1 MNYFGKIFTA
11 AAALVLCCTNIFAQ
25 EQNPA
30 DTAASAKPAF
40 PEDAP
45 ILRQDGAQ
53 KLYYIRDVNIHGV
66 QYLNPDILKS
76 SAGLIPG
83 DSIYLPSNFIANAI
97 SRLWSQRFFSD
108 VKIGAEIEGDSLD
121 LEVFLKERPRVNNWD
136 FEGISKGKKK
146 DLLEKLKLK
155 RGSELSDYVIDKNQ
169 KLIKAYWSEK
179 GFRNT
184 EVSTRITNDT
194 LRPQM
199 VNVTFLI
206 DRKNK
211 VKIGKIDFEGNTAL
225 SDRQLRRSFKKTHQ
239 KSVNIFKGAKYKE
252 KDYEED
258 KENLIDFYNSRGYR
272 NATILSDSVY
282 RINDKRLGIAL
293 KVDEGNKFYYR
304 NVSWTGNS
312 VYETRQ
318 LNDMLGISKGET
330 YDKKTLH
337 KRLGIGK
344 HADYEDMSSISSL
357 YQNNGYLFSSIDP
370 GEVVVGEDSIDINVK
385 IFEGKQAK
393 INEVRISGNHRVNDR
408 VIRRELYVRPGELYN
423 RALLMQTIRQLNQ
436 MQHFDPEKTSPGIDL
451 VPNSNELVDISFPLE
466 EVASDKFEISGGWGS
481 NMFVGS
487 VGVQLNN
494 VSLKNFFKGSEWR
507 PYPHGQNQQLAIRG
521 QTNGSYYK
529 AISLN
534 FTEPWLGGKKP
545 NSLTVGLYYSD
556 ETDAYYAWQS
566 GNRHFRTI
574 GVSVG
579 IGRRLSWPDRYFTI
593 YNEISYQAYNL
604 KDWSSFLVTNGTS
617 NIFALKTVLARNS
630 VDSPIYPRTGSEFS
644 LSLTLTPPYSLFQKN
659 VDYADP
665 NLPDYK
671 RYKWIEYHKW
681 QFKAQW
687 YYPLTNNNKLVLMAR
702 AEMGYLGSY
711 NKNKPSPFE
720 GFDVGGDGMSGY
732 NVYGVEIVGLRGYE
746 NSALTPYTYTAD
758 GRADYARAYNK
769 YTMEIRYPF
778 ILKPSSTIYGL
789 VFAEGGNAF
798 KSWKEFDPFLI
809 KRSIGV
815 GARIYLPIVGMLGID
830 WGYGFDKAVGQT
842 ERSGSQVHFII
853 GTQF

>member
-1 MNYFGKIFTA
+1 MTGTIRKYFA
-11 AAALVLCCTNIFAQ
+11 
-25 EQNPA
+25 
-30 DTAASAKPAF
+30 
-40 PEDAP
+40 
-45 ILRQDGAQ
+45 
-53 KLYYIRDVNIHGV
+53 
-66 QYLNPDILKS
+66 
-76 SAGLIPG
+76 
-83 DSIYLPSNFIANAI
+83 
-97 SRLWSQRFFSD
+97 
-108 VKIGAEIEGDSLD
+108 
-121 LEVFLKERPRVNNWD
+121 
-136 FEGISKGKKK
+136 
-146 DLLEKLKLK
+146 
-155 RGSELSDYVIDKNQ
+155 
-169 KLIKAYWSEK
+169 EK
-179 GFRNT
+179 GFYNAD
-184 EVSTRITNDT
+184 VSVRLENDT
-194 LRPQM
+194 TLENV
-199 VNVTFLI
+199 VNVFFVV
-206 DRKNK
+206 DRKNR

-239 KSVNIFKGAKYKE
+239 KSINIFKGAKYKE

-393 INEVRISGNHRVNDR
+393 INEVKISGNHRVNDR

>member
-1 MNYFGKIFTA
+1 MRNRLRILTIALFSLASVPVAAQIDSTA
-11 AAALVLCCTNIFAQ
+11 QVRNAPMLDYEHPKQYIINKVKVSGIKYLDPEVVASMSGLTKG
-25 EQNPA
+25 
-30 DTAASAKPAF
+30 DTIMIPSDYLSSTLKTMWNQRIYS
-40 PEDAP
+40 DVQ
-45 ILRQDGAQ
+45 ILTEPVGDS
-53 KLYYIRDVNIHGV
+53 VNIEIV
-66 QYLNPDILKS
+66 LRERPPVYDWK
-76 SAGLIPG
+76 
-83 DSIYLPSNFIANAI
+83 
-97 SRLWSQRFFSD
+97 
-108 VKIGAEIEGDSLD
+108 IEG
-121 LEVFLKERPRVNNWD
+121 VR
-136 FEGISKGKKK
+136 KGQMSE
-146 DLLEKLKLK
+146 LLETLKLK
-155 RGSELSDYVIDKNQ
+155 KGSELSDFVLNSSKDAIRKYF
-169 KLIKAYWSEK
+169 AEK
-179 GFRNT
+179 GFYNAD
-184 EVSTRITNDT
+184 VSVRLENDT
-194 LRPQM
+194 TLENV
-199 VNVTFLI
+199 VNVFFVV
-206 DRKNK
+206 DRKNR

-239 KSVNIFKGAKYKE
+239 KSINIFKGAKYKE

-393 INEVRISGNHRVNDR
+393 INEVKISGNHRVNDR

-507 PYPHGQNQQLAIRG
+507 PYPHGLNQQLAIRG

>member
-1 MNYFGKIFTA
+1 MRNRLRILTIALFSLASVPVAAQIDSTA
-11 AAALVLCCTNIFAQ
+11 QVRNAPMLDYEHPKQYIINKVKVSGIKYLDPEVVASMSGLTKG
-25 EQNPA
+25 
-30 DTAASAKPAF
+30 DTIMIPSDYLSSTLKTMWNQRIYS
-40 PEDAP
+40 DVQ
-45 ILRQDGAQ
+45 ILTEPVGDS
-53 KLYYIRDVNIHGV
+53 VNI
-66 QYLNPDILKS
+66 
-76 SAGLIPG
+76 
-83 DSIYLPSNFIANAI
+83 
-97 SRLWSQRFFSD
+97 
-108 VKIGAEIEGDSLD
+108 EIVLR
-121 LEVFLKERPRVNNWD
+121 ERPRVYDWKI
-136 FEGISKGKKK
+136 EGVRKGQMSE
-146 DLLEKLKLK
+146 LLETLKLK
-155 RGSELSDYVIDKNQ
+155 KGSELSDFVLNSSKDAIRKYF
-169 KLIKAYWSEK
+169 AEK
-179 GFRNT
+179 GFYNAD
-184 EVSTRITNDT
+184 VSVRLENDT
-194 LRPQM
+194 TLENV
-199 VNVTFLI
+199 VNGFFVV
-206 DRKNK
+206 DRKNR

-239 KSVNIFKGAKYKE
+239 KSINIFKGAKYKE

-393 INEVRISGNHRVNDR
+393 INEVKISGNHRVNDR

>member
-1 MNYFGKIFTA
+1 MRNRLRILTIALFSLASVPVAAQIDSTA
-11 AAALVLCCTNIFAQ
+11 QVRNAPMLDYEHPKQYIINKVKVSGIKYLDPEVVASMSGLTKG
-25 EQNPA
+25 
-30 DTAASAKPAF
+30 DTIMIPSDYLSSTLKTMWNQRIYS
-40 PEDAP
+40 DVQ
-45 ILRQDGAQ
+45 ILTEPVGDS
-53 KLYYIRDVNIHGV
+53 VNI
-66 QYLNPDILKS
+66 
-76 SAGLIPG
+76 
-83 DSIYLPSNFIANAI
+83 
-97 SRLWSQRFFSD
+97 
-108 VKIGAEIEGDSLD
+108 EIVLR
-121 LEVFLKERPRVNNWD
+121 ERPRVYDWKI
-136 FEGISKGKKK
+136 EGVRKGQMSE
-146 DLLEKLKLK
+146 LLETLKLK
-155 RGSELSDYVIDKNQ
+155 KGSELSDFVLNSSKDAIRKYF
-169 KLIKAYWSEK
+169 AEK
-179 GFRNT
+179 GFYNAD
-184 EVSTRITNDT
+184 VSVRLENDT
-194 LRPQM
+194 TLENV
-199 VNVTFLI
+199 VNVFFVV
-206 DRKNK
+206 DRKNR

-239 KSVNIFKGAKYKE
+239 KSINIFKGAKYKE

-393 INEVRISGNHRVNDR
+393 INEVKISGNHRVNDR

-481 NMFVGS
+481 NIFVGS

>member
-1 MNYFGKIFTA
+1 MRNRLRILTIALFSLASVPVAAQIDSTA
-11 AAALVLCCTNIFAQ
+11 QVRNAPMLDYEHPKQYIINKVKVSGIKYLDPEVVASMSGLTKG
-25 EQNPA
+25 
-30 DTAASAKPAF
+30 DTIMIPSDYLSSTLKTMWNQRIYS
-40 PEDAP
+40 DVQ
-45 ILRQDGAQ
+45 ILTEPVGDS
-53 KLYYIRDVNIHGV
+53 VNI
-66 QYLNPDILKS
+66 
-76 SAGLIPG
+76 
-83 DSIYLPSNFIANAI
+83 
-97 SRLWSQRFFSD
+97 
-108 VKIGAEIEGDSLD
+108 EIVLR
-121 LEVFLKERPRVNNWD
+121 ERPRVYDWKI
-136 FEGISKGKKK
+136 EGVRKGQMSE
-146 DLLEKLKLK
+146 LLETLKLK
-155 RGSELSDYVIDKNQ
+155 KGSELSDFVLNSSKDAIRKYF
-169 KLIKAYWSEK
+169 AEK
-179 GFRNT
+179 GFYNAD
-184 EVSTRITNDT
+184 VSVRLENDT
-194 LRPQM
+194 TLENV
-199 VNVTFLI
+199 VNVFFVV
-206 DRKNK
+206 DRKNR

-239 KSVNIFKGAKYKE
+239 KSINIFKGAKYKE

-370 GEVVVGEDSIDINVK
+370 GEVVGEDSIDINVK

-393 INEVRISGNHRVNDR
+393 INEVKISGNHRVNDR

>member
-1 MNYFGKIFTA
+1 MRNRLRILTIALFSLASVPVAAQIDSTA
-11 AAALVLCCTNIFAQ
+11 QVRNAPMLDYEHPKQYIINKVKVSGIKYLDPEVVASMSGLTKG
-25 EQNPA
+25 
-30 DTAASAKPAF
+30 DTIMIPSDYLSSTLKTMWHQRIYS
-40 PEDAP
+40 DVQ
-45 ILRQDGAQ
+45 ILTEPVGDS
-53 KLYYIRDVNIHGV
+53 VNI
-66 QYLNPDILKS
+66 
-76 SAGLIPG
+76 
-83 DSIYLPSNFIANAI
+83 
-97 SRLWSQRFFSD
+97 
-108 VKIGAEIEGDSLD
+108 EIVLR
-121 LEVFLKERPRVNNWD
+121 ERPRVYDWKI
-136 FEGISKGKKK
+136 EGVRKGQMSE
-146 DLLEKLKLK
+146 LLETLKLK
-155 RGSELSDYVIDKNQ
+155 KGSELSDFVLNSSKDAIRKYF
-169 KLIKAYWSEK
+169 AEK
-179 GFRNT
+179 GFYNAD
-184 EVSTRITNDT
+184 VSVRLENDT
-194 LRPQM
+194 TLENV
-199 VNVTFLI
+199 VNVFFVV
-206 DRKNK
+206 DRKNR

-239 KSVNIFKGAKYKE
+239 KSINIFKGAKYKE

-393 INEVRISGNHRVNDR
+393 INEVKISGNHRVNDR

>member
-1 MNYFGKIFTA
+1 MRNRLRIMTIAWFSLASVPVAAQIDSTA
-11 AAALVLCCTNIFAQ
+11 QVRNAPMLDYEHPKQYIINKVKVSGIKYLDPEVVASMSGLTKG
-25 EQNPA
+25 
-30 DTAASAKPAF
+30 DTIMIPSDYLSSTLKTMWNQRIYS
-40 PEDAP
+40 DVQ
-45 ILRQDGAQ
+45 ILTEPVGDS
-53 KLYYIRDVNIHGV
+53 VNI
-66 QYLNPDILKS
+66 
-76 SAGLIPG
+76 
-83 DSIYLPSNFIANAI
+83 
-97 SRLWSQRFFSD
+97 
-108 VKIGAEIEGDSLD
+108 EIVLR
-121 LEVFLKERPRVNNWD
+121 ERPRVYDWKI
-136 FEGISKGKKK
+136 EGVRKGQMSE
-146 DLLEKLKLK
+146 LLETLKLK
-155 RGSELSDYVIDKNQ
+155 KGSELSDFVLNSSKDAIRKYF
-169 KLIKAYWSEK
+169 AEK
-179 GFRNT
+179 GFYNAD
-184 EVSTRITNDT
+184 VSVRLENDT
-194 LRPQM
+194 TLENV
-199 VNVTFLI
+199 VNVFFVV
-206 DRKNK
+206 DRKNR

-239 KSVNIFKGAKYKE
+239 KSINIFKGAKYKE

-393 INEVRISGNHRVNDR
+393 INEVKISGNHRVNDR

>member
-1 MNYFGKIFTA
+1 MLDYEHPKQYIINKVKVSGIKYLDPEVVASMSGLTKG
-11 AAALVLCCTNIFAQ
+11 
-25 EQNPA
+25 
-30 DTAASAKPAF
+30 DTIMIPSDYLSSTLKTMWNQRIYS
-40 PEDAP
+40 DVQ
-45 ILRQDGAQ
+45 ILTEPVGDS
-53 KLYYIRDVNIHGV
+53 VNI
-66 QYLNPDILKS
+66 
-76 SAGLIPG
+76 
-83 DSIYLPSNFIANAI
+83 
-97 SRLWSQRFFSD
+97 
-108 VKIGAEIEGDSLD
+108 EIVLR
-121 LEVFLKERPRVNNWD
+121 ERPRVYDWKI
-136 FEGISKGKKK
+136 EGVRKGQMSE
-146 DLLEKLKLK
+146 LLETLKLK
-155 RGSELSDYVIDKNQ
+155 KGSELSDFVLNSSKDAIRKYF
-169 KLIKAYWSEK
+169 AEK
-179 GFRNT
+179 GFYNAD
-184 EVSTRITNDT
+184 VSVRLENDT
-194 LRPQM
+194 TLENV
-199 VNVTFLI
+199 VNVFFVV
-206 DRKNK
+206 DRKNR

-239 KSVNIFKGAKYKE
+239 KSINIFKGAKYKE

-393 INEVRISGNHRVNDR
+393 INEVKISGNHRVNDR

-436 MQHFDPEKTSPGIDL
+436 MQHFDPETSPGIDL

>member
-1 MNYFGKIFTA
+1 MRNRLRILTIALFSLASVPVAAQIDSTA
-11 AAALVLCCTNIFAQ
+11 QVRNAPMLDYEHPKQYIINKVKVSGIKYLDPEVVASMSGLTKG
-25 EQNPA
+25 
-30 DTAASAKPAF
+30 DTIMIPSDYLSSTLKTMWNQRIYS
-40 PEDAP
+40 DVQ
-45 ILRQDGAQ
+45 ILTEPVGDS
-53 KLYYIRDVNIHGV
+53 VNI
-66 QYLNPDILKS
+66 
-76 SAGLIPG
+76 
-83 DSIYLPSNFIANAI
+83 
-97 SRLWSQRFFSD
+97 
-108 VKIGAEIEGDSLD
+108 EIVLR
-121 LEVFLKERPRVNNWD
+121 ERPRVYDWKI
-136 FEGISKGKKK
+136 EGVRKGQMSE
-146 DLLEKLKLK
+146 LLETLKLK
-155 RGSELSDYVIDKNQ
+155 KGSELSDFVLNSSKDAIRKYF
-169 KLIKAYWSEK
+169 AEK
-179 GFRNT
+179 GFYNAD
-184 EVSTRITNDT
+184 VSVRLENDT
-194 LRPQM
+194 TLENV
-199 VNVTFLI
+199 VNVFFVV
-206 DRKNK
+206 DRKNR

-239 KSVNIFKGAKYKE
+239 KSINIFKGAKYKE

-393 INEVRISGNHRVNDR
+393 INEVKISGNHRVNDR

-842 ERSGSQVHFII
+842 ERSGNQVHFII

>member
-1 MNYFGKIFTA
+1 MRNRLRILTIALFSLASVPVAAQIDSTA
-11 AAALVLCCTNIFAQ
+11 QVRNAPMLDYEHPKQYIINKVKVSGIKYLDPEVVASMSGLTKG
-25 EQNPA
+25 
-30 DTAASAKPAF
+30 DTIMIPSDYLSSTLKTMWNQRIYS
-40 PEDAP
+40 DVQ
-45 ILRQDGAQ
+45 ILTEPVGDS
-53 KLYYIRDVNIHGV
+53 VNI
-66 QYLNPDILKS
+66 
-76 SAGLIPG
+76 
-83 DSIYLPSNFIANAI
+83 
-97 SRLWSQRFFSD
+97 
-108 VKIGAEIEGDSLD
+108 EIVLR
-121 LEVFLKERPRVNNWD
+121 ERPRVYDWKI
-136 FEGISKGKKK
+136 EGVRKGQMSE
-146 DLLEKLKLK
+146 LLETLKLK
-155 RGSELSDYVIDKNQ
+155 KGSELSDFVLNSSKDAIRKYF
-169 KLIKAYWSEK
+169 AEK
-179 GFRNT
+179 GFYNAD
-184 EVSTRITNDT
+184 VSVRLENDT
-194 LRPQM
+194 TLENV
-199 VNVTFLI
+199 VNVFFVV
-206 DRKNK
+206 DRKNR

-239 KSVNIFKGAKYKE
+239 KSINIFKGAKYKE

-393 INEVRISGNHRVNDR
+393 INEVKISGNHRVNDR

-853 GTQF
+853 GTQV

>member
-1 MNYFGKIFTA
+1 MLDYEHPKQYIINKVKVSGIKYLDPEVVASMSGLTKG
-11 AAALVLCCTNIFAQ
+11 
-25 EQNPA
+25 
-30 DTAASAKPAF
+30 DTIMIPSDYLSSTLKTMWNQRIYS
-40 PEDAP
+40 DVQ
-45 ILRQDGAQ
+45 ILTEPVGDS
-53 KLYYIRDVNIHGV
+53 VNI
-66 QYLNPDILKS
+66 
-76 SAGLIPG
+76 
-83 DSIYLPSNFIANAI
+83 
-97 SRLWSQRFFSD
+97 
-108 VKIGAEIEGDSLD
+108 EIVLR
-121 LEVFLKERPRVNNWD
+121 ERPRVYDWKI
-136 FEGISKGKKK
+136 EGVRKGQMSE
-146 DLLEKLKLK
+146 LLETLKLK
-155 RGSELSDYVIDKNQ
+155 KGSELSDFVLNSSKDAIRKYF
-169 KLIKAYWSEK
+169 AEK
-179 GFRNT
+179 GFYNAD
-184 EVSTRITNDT
+184 VSVRLENDT
-194 LRPQM
+194 TLENV
-199 VNVTFLI
+199 VNVFFVV
-206 DRKNK
+206 DRKNR

-239 KSVNIFKGAKYKE
+239 KSINIFKGAKYKE

-393 INEVRISGNHRVNDR
+393 INEVKISGNHRVNDR

-853 GTQF
+853 DTQF

>member
-1 MNYFGKIFTA
+1 MKVSGIKYLDPEVVASISGLTKG
-11 AAALVLCCTNIFAQ
+11 
-25 EQNPA
+25 
-30 DTAASAKPAF
+30 DTIMIPSDYLSSTLKTMWNQRIYS
-40 PEDAP
+40 DVQ
-45 ILRQDGAQ
+45 ILTEPVGDS
-53 KLYYIRDVNIHGV
+53 VNI
-66 QYLNPDILKS
+66 
-76 SAGLIPG
+76 
-83 DSIYLPSNFIANAI
+83 
-97 SRLWSQRFFSD
+97 
-108 VKIGAEIEGDSLD
+108 EIVLR
-121 LEVFLKERPRVNNWD
+121 ERPRVYDWKI
-136 FEGISKGKKK
+136 EGVRKGQMSE
-146 DLLEKLKLK
+146 LLETLKLK
-155 RGSELSDYVIDKNQ
+155 KGSELSDFVLNSSKDAIRKYF
-169 KLIKAYWSEK
+169 AEK
-179 GFRNT
+179 GFYNAD
-184 EVSTRITNDT
+184 VSVRLENDT
-194 LRPQM
+194 TLENV
-199 VNVTFLI
+199 VNVFFVV
-206 DRKNK
+206 DRKNR

-239 KSVNIFKGAKYKE
+239 KSINIFKGAKYKE

-393 INEVRISGNHRVNDR
+393 INEVRTSGNHRVNDR

-566 GNRHFRTI
+566 GNRPFRTI
-574 GVSVG
+574 GESVG

-711 NKNKPSPFE
+711 NKHKPSPFE

-758 GRADYARAYNK
+758 GRADYARAYIK

-789 VFAEGGNAF
+789 VFAEDGNAF
-798 KSWKEFDPFLI
+798 KSWKEFDPFLLT
-809 KRSIGV
+809 RSIGV

>member
-1 MNYFGKIFTA
+1 MRNRLRILTIALFSLASVPVAAQIDSTA
-11 AAALVLCCTNIFAQ
+11 QVRNAPMLDYEHPKQYIINKVKGSGIKYLDPEVVASMSGLTKG
-25 EQNPA
+25 
-30 DTAASAKPAF
+30 DTIMIPSDYLSSTLKTMWNQRIYS
-40 PEDAP
+40 DVQ
-45 ILRQDGAQ
+45 ILTEPVGDS
-53 KLYYIRDVNIHGV
+53 VNI
-66 QYLNPDILKS
+66 
-76 SAGLIPG
+76 
-83 DSIYLPSNFIANAI
+83 
-97 SRLWSQRFFSD
+97 
-108 VKIGAEIEGDSLD
+108 EIVLR
-121 LEVFLKERPRVNNWD
+121 ERPRVYDWKI
-136 FEGISKGKKK
+136 EGVRKGQMSE
-146 DLLEKLKLK
+146 LLETLKLK
-155 RGSELSDYVIDKNQ
+155 KGSELSDFVLNSSKDAIRKYF
-169 KLIKAYWSEK
+169 AEK
-179 GFRNT
+179 GFYNAD
-184 EVSTRITNDT
+184 VSVRLENDT
-194 LRPQM
+194 TLENV
-199 VNVTFLI
+199 VNVFFVV
-206 DRKNK
+206 DRKNR

-239 KSVNIFKGAKYKE
+239 KSINIFKGAKYKE

-393 INEVRISGNHRVNDR
+393 INEVKISGNHRVNDR

>member
-1 MNYFGKIFTA
+1 MLDYEHPKQYIINKVKVSGIKYLDPEVVASMSGLTKG
-11 AAALVLCCTNIFAQ
+11 
-25 EQNPA
+25 
-30 DTAASAKPAF
+30 DTIMIPSDYLSSTLKTMWNQRIYS
-40 PEDAP
+40 DVQ
-45 ILRQDGAQ
+45 ILTEPVGDS
-53 KLYYIRDVNIHGV
+53 VNI
-66 QYLNPDILKS
+66 
-76 SAGLIPG
+76 
-83 DSIYLPSNFIANAI
+83 
-97 SRLWSQRFFSD
+97 
-108 VKIGAEIEGDSLD
+108 EIVLR
-121 LEVFLKERPRVNNWD
+121 ERPRVYDWKI
-136 FEGISKGKKK
+136 EGVRKGQMIE
-146 DLLEKLKLK
+146 LLETLKLK
-155 RGSELSDYVIDKNQ
+155 KGSELSDFVLNSSKDAIRKYF
-169 KLIKAYWSEK
+169 AEK
-179 GFRNT
+179 GFYNAD
-184 EVSTRITNDT
+184 VSVRLENDT
-194 LRPQM
+194 TLENV
-199 VNVTFLI
+199 VNVFFVV
-206 DRKNK
+206 DRKNR

-239 KSVNIFKGAKYKE
+239 KSINIFKGAKYKE

-393 INEVRISGNHRVNDR
+393 INEVKISGNHRVNDR

-494 VSLKNFFKGSEWR
+494 VSLKNFFKASEWR

>member
-1 MNYFGKIFTA
+1 MRNRLRILTIALFSLASVPVAAQIDSTA
-11 AAALVLCCTNIFAQ
+11 QVRNAPMLDYEHPKQYIINKVKVSGIKYLDPEVVASMSGLTKG
-25 EQNPA
+25 
-30 DTAASAKPAF
+30 DTIMIPSDYLSSTLKTMWNQRIYS
-40 PEDAP
+40 DVQ
-45 ILRQDGAQ
+45 ILTEPVGDS
-53 KLYYIRDVNIHGV
+53 VNI
-66 QYLNPDILKS
+66 
-76 SAGLIPG
+76 
-83 DSIYLPSNFIANAI
+83 
-97 SRLWSQRFFSD
+97 
-108 VKIGAEIEGDSLD
+108 EIVLR
-121 LEVFLKERPRVNNWD
+121 ERPRVYDWKI
-136 FEGISKGKKK
+136 EGVRKGQMSE
-146 DLLEKLKLK
+146 LLETLKLK
-155 RGSELSDYVIDKNQ
+155 KGSELSDFVLNSSKDAIRKYF
-169 KLIKAYWSEK
+169 AEK
-179 GFRNT
+179 GFYNAD
-184 EVSTRITNDT
+184 VSVRLENDT
-194 LRPQM
+194 TLENV
-199 VNVTFLI
+199 VNVFFVV
-206 DRKNK
+206 DRKNR

-239 KSVNIFKGAKYKE
+239 KSINIFKGAKYKE

-393 INEVRISGNHRVNDR
+393 INEVKISGNHRVNDR

-466 EVASDKFEISGGWGS
+466 EVACDKFEISGGWGS

>member
-1 MNYFGKIFTA
+1 MRNRLRILTIALFSLASVPVAAQIDSTA
-11 AAALVLCCTNIFAQ
+11 QVRNAPMLDYEHPKQYIINKVKVSGIKYLDPEVVASMSGLTKG
-25 EQNPA
+25 
-30 DTAASAKPAF
+30 DTIMIPSDYLSSTLKTMWNQRIYS
-40 PEDAP
+40 DVQ
-45 ILRQDGAQ
+45 ILTEPVGDS
-53 KLYYIRDVNIHGV
+53 VNI
-66 QYLNPDILKS
+66 
-76 SAGLIPG
+76 
-83 DSIYLPSNFIANAI
+83 
-97 SRLWSQRFFSD
+97 
-108 VKIGAEIEGDSLD
+108 EIVLR
-121 LEVFLKERPRVNNWD
+121 ERPRVYDWKI
-136 FEGISKGKKK
+136 EGVRKGQMSE
-146 DLLEKLKLK
+146 LLETLKLK
-155 RGSELSDYVIDKNQ
+155 TGSELSDFVLNSSKDAIRKYF
-169 KLIKAYWSEK
+169 AEK
-179 GFRNT
+179 GFYNAD
-184 EVSTRITNDT
+184 VSVRLENDT
-194 LRPQM
+194 TLENV
-199 VNVTFLI
+199 VNVFFVV
-206 DRKNK
+206 DRKNR

-239 KSVNIFKGAKYKE
+239 KSINIFKGAKYKE

-393 INEVRISGNHRVNDR
+393 INEVKISGNHRVNDR

-466 EVASDKFEISGGWGS
+466 EVPSDKFEISGGWGS

>member
-1 MNYFGKIFTA
+1 MRNRLRILTIALFSLASVPVAAQIDSTA
-11 AAALVLCCTNIFAQ
+11 QVRNAPMLDYEHPKQYIINKVKVSGIKYLDPEVVASMSGLTKG
-25 EQNPA
+25 
-30 DTAASAKPAF
+30 DTIMIPSDYLSSTLKTMWNQRIYS
-40 PEDAP
+40 DVQ
-45 ILRQDGAQ
+45 ILTEPVGDS
-53 KLYYIRDVNIHGV
+53 VNI
-66 QYLNPDILKS
+66 
-76 SAGLIPG
+76 
-83 DSIYLPSNFIANAI
+83 
-97 SRLWSQRFFSD
+97 
-108 VKIGAEIEGDSLD
+108 EIVLR
-121 LEVFLKERPRVNNWD
+121 ERPRVYDWKI
-136 FEGISKGKKK
+136 EGVRKGQMSE
-146 DLLEKLKLK
+146 LLETLKLK
-155 RGSELSDYVIDKNQ
+155 KGSELSDFVLNSSKDAIRKYF
-169 KLIKAYWSEK
+169 AEK
-179 GFRNT
+179 GFYNAD
-184 EVSTRITNDT
+184 VSVRLENDT
-194 LRPQM
+194 TLENV
-199 VNVTFLI
+199 VNVFFVV
-206 DRKNK
+206 DRKNR

-239 KSVNIFKGAKYKE
+239 KSINIFKGAKYKE

-393 INEVRISGNHRVNDR
+393 INEVKISGNHRVNDR

-732 NVYGVEIVGLRGYE
+732 NLYGVEIVGLRGYE

>member
-1 MNYFGKIFTA
+1 MRNRLRILTIALFSLASVPVAAQIDSTA
-11 AAALVLCCTNIFAQ
+11 QVRNAPMLDYEHPKQYIINKVKVSGIKYLDPEVVASMSGLTKG
-25 EQNPA
+25 
-30 DTAASAKPAF
+30 DTIMIPSDYLSSTLKTMWNQRIYS
-40 PEDAP
+40 DVQ
-45 ILRQDGAQ
+45 ILTEPVGDS
-53 KLYYIRDVNIHGV
+53 VNI
-66 QYLNPDILKS
+66 
-76 SAGLIPG
+76 
-83 DSIYLPSNFIANAI
+83 
-97 SRLWSQRFFSD
+97 
-108 VKIGAEIEGDSLD
+108 EIVLR
-121 LEVFLKERPRVNNWD
+121 ERPRVYDWKI
-136 FEGISKGKKK
+136 EGVRKGQMSE
-146 DLLEKLKLK
+146 LLETLKLK
-155 RGSELSDYVIDKNQ
+155 KGSELSDFVLNSSKDAIRKYF
-169 KLIKAYWSEK
+169 AEK
-179 GFRNT
+179 GFYNAD
-184 EVSTRITNDT
+184 VSVRLENDT
-194 LRPQM
+194 TLENV
-199 VNVTFLI
+199 VNVFFVV
-206 DRKNK
+206 DRKNR

-239 KSVNIFKGAKYKE
+239 KSINIFKGAKYKE

-293 KVDEGNKFYYR
+293 KVDEGNQFYYR

>member
-1 MNYFGKIFTA
+1 MS
-11 AAALVLCCTNIFAQ
+11 
-25 EQNPA
+25 E
-30 DTAASAKPAF
+30 
-40 PEDAP
+40 
-45 ILRQDGAQ
+45 
-53 KLYYIRDVNIHGV
+53 
-66 QYLNPDILKS
+66 
-76 SAGLIPG
+76 
-83 DSIYLPSNFIANAI
+83 
-97 SRLWSQRFFSD
+97 
-108 VKIGAEIEGDSLD
+108 
-121 LEVFLKERPRVNNWD
+121 
-136 FEGISKGKKK
+136 
-146 DLLEKLKLK
+146 LLETLKLK
-155 RGSELSDYVIDKNQ
+155 KGSELSDFVLNSSKDAIRKYF
-169 KLIKAYWSEK
+169 AEK
-179 GFRNT
+179 GFYNAD
-184 EVSTRITNDT
+184 VSVRLENDT
-194 LRPQM
+194 TLENV
-199 VNVTFLI
+199 VNVFFVV
-206 DRKNK
+206 DRKNR

-239 KSVNIFKGAKYKE
+239 KSINIFKGAKYKE

-393 INEVRISGNHRVNDR
+393 INEVKISGNHRVNDR

>member
-1 MNYFGKIFTA
+1 MRNRLRILTIALFSLASVPVAAQIDSTA
-11 AAALVLCCTNIFAQ
+11 QVRNAPMLDYEHPKQYIINKVKVSGIKYLDPEVVASMSGLTKG
-25 EQNPA
+25 
-30 DTAASAKPAF
+30 DTIMIPSDYLSSTLKTMWNQRIYS
-40 PEDAP
+40 DVQ
-45 ILRQDGAQ
+45 ILTEPVGDS
-53 KLYYIRDVNIHGV
+53 VNI
-66 QYLNPDILKS
+66 
-76 SAGLIPG
+76 
-83 DSIYLPSNFIANAI
+83 
-97 SRLWSQRFFSD
+97 
-108 VKIGAEIEGDSLD
+108 EIVLR
-121 LEVFLKERPRVNNWD
+121 ERPRVYDWKI
-136 FEGISKGKKK
+136 EGVRKGQMSE
-146 DLLEKLKLK
+146 LLETLKLK
-155 RGSELSDYVIDKNQ
+155 KGSELSDFVLNSSKDAIRKYF
-169 KLIKAYWSEK
+169 AEK
-179 GFRNT
+179 GFYNAD
-184 EVSTRITNDT
+184 VSVRLENDT
-194 LRPQM
+194 TLEDV
-199 VNVTFLI
+199 VNVFFVV
-206 DRKNK
+206 DRKNR

-239 KSVNIFKGAKYKE
+239 KSINIFKGAKYKE

-393 INEVRISGNHRVNDR
+393 INEVKISGNHRVNDR

>member
-1 MNYFGKIFTA
+1 MRNRLRILTIALFSLASVPVAAQIDSTA
-11 AAALVLCCTNIFAQ
+11 QVRNAPMLDYEHPKQYIINKVKVSGIKYLDPEVVASMSGLTKG
-25 EQNPA
+25 
-30 DTAASAKPAF
+30 DTIMIPSDYLSSTLKTMWNQRIYS
-40 PEDAP
+40 DVQ
-45 ILRQDGAQ
+45 ILTEPVGDS
-53 KLYYIRDVNIHGV
+53 VNI
-66 QYLNPDILKS
+66 
-76 SAGLIPG
+76 
-83 DSIYLPSNFIANAI
+83 
-97 SRLWSQRFFSD
+97 
-108 VKIGAEIEGDSLD
+108 EIVLR
-121 LEVFLKERPRVNNWD
+121 ERPRVYDWKI
-136 FEGISKGKKK
+136 EGVRKGQMSE
-146 DLLEKLKLK
+146 LLETLKLK
-155 RGSELSDYVIDKNQ
+155 KGSELSDFVLNSSKDAIRKYF
-169 KLIKAYWSEK
+169 AEK
-179 GFRNT
+179 GFYNAD
-184 EVSTRITNDT
+184 VSVRLENDT
-194 LRPQM
+194 TLENV
-199 VNVTFLI
+199 VNVFFVV
-206 DRKNK
+206 DRKNR

-239 KSVNIFKGAKYKE
+239 KSINIFKGAKYKE

-393 INEVRISGNHRVNDR
+393 INEVKISGNHRVNDR

-451 VPNSNELVDISFPLE
+451 VPNSNELVDISSPLE

-853 GTQF
+853 GTQL

>member
-1 MNYFGKIFTA
+1 MRNRLRILTIALFSLASVPVAAQIDSTA
-11 AAALVLCCTNIFAQ
+11 QVRNAPMLDYEHPKQYIINKVKVSGIKYLDPEVVASMSGLTKG
-25 EQNPA
+25 
-30 DTAASAKPAF
+30 DTIMIPSDYLSSTLKTMWNQRIYS
-40 PEDAP
+40 DVQ
-45 ILRQDGAQ
+45 ILTEPVGDS
-53 KLYYIRDVNIHGV
+53 VNI
-66 QYLNPDILKS
+66 
-76 SAGLIPG
+76 
-83 DSIYLPSNFIANAI
+83 
-97 SRLWSQRFFSD
+97 
-108 VKIGAEIEGDSLD
+108 EIVLR
-121 LEVFLKERPRVNNWD
+121 ERPRVYDWKI
-136 FEGISKGKKK
+136 EGVRKGQMSE
-146 DLLEKLKLK
+146 LLETLKLK
-155 RGSELSDYVIDKNQ
+155 KGSELSDFVLNSSKDAIRKYF
-169 KLIKAYWSEK
+169 AEK
-179 GFRNT
+179 GFYNAD
-184 EVSTRITNDT
+184 VSVRLENDT
-194 LRPQM
+194 TLENV
-199 VNVTFLI
+199 VNVFFVV
-206 DRKNK
+206 DRKNR

-239 KSVNIFKGAKYKE
+239 KSINIFKGAKYKE

-393 INEVRISGNHRVNDR
+393 INEVKISGNHRVNDR

-681 QFKAQW
+681 QSQAQW

>member
-1 MNYFGKIFTA
+1 MRNRLRILTIALFSLASVPVAAQIDSTA
-11 AAALVLCCTNIFAQ
+11 QVRNAPMLDYEHPKQYIINKVKVSGIKYLDPEVVASMSGLTKG
-25 EQNPA
+25 
-30 DTAASAKPAF
+30 DTIMIPSDYLSSTLKTMWNQRIYS
-40 PEDAP
+40 DVQ
-45 ILRQDGAQ
+45 ILTEPVGDS
-53 KLYYIRDVNIHGV
+53 VNI
-66 QYLNPDILKS
+66 
-76 SAGLIPG
+76 
-83 DSIYLPSNFIANAI
+83 
-97 SRLWSQRFFSD
+97 
-108 VKIGAEIEGDSLD
+108 EIVLR
-121 LEVFLKERPRVNNWD
+121 ERPRVYDWKI
-136 FEGISKGKKK
+136 EGVRKGQMSE
-146 DLLEKLKLK
+146 LLETLKLK
-155 RGSELSDYVIDKNQ
+155 KGSELSDFVLNSSKDAIRKYF
-169 KLIKAYWSEK
+169 AEK
-179 GFRNT
+179 GFYNAD
-184 EVSTRITNDT
+184 VSVRLENDT
-194 LRPQM
+194 TLENV
-199 VNVTFLI
+199 VNVFFVV
-206 DRKNK
+206 DRKNR

-239 KSVNIFKGAKYKE
+239 KSINIFKGAKYKE

-393 INEVRISGNHRVNDR
+393 INEVKISGNHRVNDR

-545 NSLTVGLYYSD
+545 NSLTVGLYSSD

>member
-1 MNYFGKIFTA
+1 MRNRLRILTIALFSLASVPVAAQIDSTA
-11 AAALVLCCTNIFAQ
+11 QVRNAPMLDYEHRKQYIINKVKVSGIKYLDPEVVASMSGLTKG
-25 EQNPA
+25 
-30 DTAASAKPAF
+30 DTIMIPSDYLSSTLKTMWNQRIYS
-40 PEDAP
+40 DVQ
-45 ILRQDGAQ
+45 ILTEPVGDS
-53 KLYYIRDVNIHGV
+53 VNI
-66 QYLNPDILKS
+66 
-76 SAGLIPG
+76 
-83 DSIYLPSNFIANAI
+83 
-97 SRLWSQRFFSD
+97 
-108 VKIGAEIEGDSLD
+108 EIVLR
-121 LEVFLKERPRVNNWD
+121 ERPRVYDWKI
-136 FEGISKGKKK
+136 EGVRKGQMSE
-146 DLLEKLKLK
+146 LLETLKLK
-155 RGSELSDYVIDKNQ
+155 KGSELSDFVLNSSKDAIRKYF
-169 KLIKAYWSEK
+169 AEK
-179 GFRNT
+179 GFYNAD
-184 EVSTRITNDT
+184 VSVRLENDT
-194 LRPQM
+194 TLENV
-199 VNVTFLI
+199 VNVFFVV
-206 DRKNK
+206 DRKNR

-239 KSVNIFKGAKYKE
+239 KSINIFKGAKYKE

-393 INEVRISGNHRVNDR
+393 INEVKISGNHRVNDR

>member
-1 MNYFGKIFTA
+1 MRNRLRILTIALFSLASVPVAAQIDSTA
-11 AAALVLCCTNIFAQ
+11 QVRNAPMLDYEHPKQYIINKVKVSGIKYLDPEVVASMSGLTKG
-25 EQNPA
+25 
-30 DTAASAKPAF
+30 DTIMIPSDYLSSTLKTMWNQRIYS
-40 PEDAP
+40 DVQ
-45 ILRQDGAQ
+45 ILTEPVGDS
-53 KLYYIRDVNIHGV
+53 VNI
-66 QYLNPDILKS
+66 
-76 SAGLIPG
+76 
-83 DSIYLPSNFIANAI
+83 
-97 SRLWSQRFFSD
+97 
-108 VKIGAEIEGDSLD
+108 EIVLR
-121 LEVFLKERPRVNNWD
+121 ERPRVYDWKI
-136 FEGISKGKKK
+136 EGVRKGQMSE
-146 DLLEKLKLK
+146 LLETLKLK
-155 RGSELSDYVIDKNQ
+155 KGSELSDFVLNSSKDAIRKYF
-169 KLIKAYWSEK
+169 AEK
-179 GFRNT
+179 GFYNAD
-184 EVSTRITNDT
+184 VSVRLENDT
-194 LRPQM
+194 TLENV
-199 VNVTFLI
+199 VNVFFVV
-206 DRKNK
+206 DRKNR

-239 KSVNIFKGAKYKE
+239 KSINIFKGAKYKE

-393 INEVRISGNHRVNDR
+393 INEVKISGNHRVNDR

-681 QFKAQW
+681 QFKAQC

>member
-1 MNYFGKIFTA
+1 MRNRLRILTIALFSLASVPVAAQIDSTA
-11 AAALVLCCTNIFAQ
+11 QVRNAPMLDYEHPKQYIINKVKVSGIKYLDPEVVASMSGLTKG
-25 EQNPA
+25 
-30 DTAASAKPAF
+30 DTIMIPSDYLSSTLKTMWNQRIYS
-40 PEDAP
+40 DVQ
-45 ILRQDGAQ
+45 ILTEPVGDS
-53 KLYYIRDVNIHGV
+53 VNI
-66 QYLNPDILKS
+66 
-76 SAGLIPG
+76 
-83 DSIYLPSNFIANAI
+83 
-97 SRLWSQRFFSD
+97 
-108 VKIGAEIEGDSLD
+108 EIVLR
-121 LEVFLKERPRVNNWD
+121 ERPRVYDWKI
-136 FEGISKGKKK
+136 EGVRKGQMSE
-146 DLLEKLKLK
+146 LLETLKLK
-155 RGSELSDYVIDKNQ
+155 KGSELSDFVLNSSKDAIRKYF
-169 KLIKAYWSEK
+169 AEK
-179 GFRNT
+179 GFYNAD
-184 EVSTRITNDT
+184 VSVRLENDT
-194 LRPQM
+194 TLENV
-199 VNVTFLI
+199 VNVFFVV
-206 DRKNK
+206 DRKNR

-239 KSVNIFKGAKYKE
+239 KSINIFKGAKYKE

-370 GEVVVGEDSIDINVK
+370 GEVVVGEDSIDIYVK

-393 INEVRISGNHRVNDR
+393 INEVKISGNHRVNDR

>member
-1 MNYFGKIFTA
+1 MRNRLRILTIALFSLASVPVAAQIDSTA
-11 AAALVLCCTNIFAQ
+11 QVRNAPMLDYEHPKQYIINKVKVSGIKYLDPEVVASMSGLTKG
-25 EQNPA
+25 
-30 DTAASAKPAF
+30 DTIMIPSDYLSSTLKTMWNQRIYS
-40 PEDAP
+40 DVQ
-45 ILRQDGAQ
+45 ILTEPVGDS
-53 KLYYIRDVNIHGV
+53 VNI
-66 QYLNPDILKS
+66 
-76 SAGLIPG
+76 
-83 DSIYLPSNFIANAI
+83 
-97 SRLWSQRFFSD
+97 
-108 VKIGAEIEGDSLD
+108 EIVLR
-121 LEVFLKERPRVNNWD
+121 ERPRVYDWKI
-136 FEGISKGKKK
+136 EGVRKGQMSE
-146 DLLEKLKLK
+146 LLETLKLK
-155 RGSELSDYVIDKNQ
+155 KGCELSDFVLNSSKDAIRKYF
-169 KLIKAYWSEK
+169 AEK
-179 GFRNT
+179 GFYNAD
-184 EVSTRITNDT
+184 VSVRLENDT
-194 LRPQM
+194 TLENV
-199 VNVTFLI
+199 VNVFFVV
-206 DRKNK
+206 DRKNR

-239 KSVNIFKGAKYKE
+239 KSINIFKGAKYKE

-393 INEVRISGNHRVNDR
+393 INEVKISGNHRVNDR

>member
-1 MNYFGKIFTA
+1 MRNRLRILTIALFSLASVPVAAQIDSTA
-11 AAALVLCCTNIFAQ
+11 QVRNAPMLDYEHPKQYIINKVKVSGIKYLDPEVVASMSGLTKG
-25 EQNPA
+25 
-30 DTAASAKPAF
+30 DTIMIPSDYLSSTLKTMWNQRIYS
-40 PEDAP
+40 DVQ
-45 ILRQDGAQ
+45 ILTEPVGDS
-53 KLYYIRDVNIHGV
+53 VNI
-66 QYLNPDILKS
+66 
-76 SAGLIPG
+76 
-83 DSIYLPSNFIANAI
+83 
-97 SRLWSQRFFSD
+97 
-108 VKIGAEIEGDSLD
+108 EIVLR
-121 LEVFLKERPRVNNWD
+121 ERPRVYDWKI
-136 FEGISKGKKK
+136 EGVRKGQMSE
-146 DLLEKLKLK
+146 LLETLKLK
-155 RGSELSDYVIDKNQ
+155 KGSELSDFVLNSSKDAIRKYF
-169 KLIKAYWSEK
+169 AEK
-179 GFRNT
+179 GFYNAD
-184 EVSTRITNDT
+184 VSVRLENDT
-194 LRPQM
+194 TLENV
-199 VNVTFLI
+199 VNVFFVV
-206 DRKNK
+206 DRRNR

-239 KSVNIFKGAKYKE
+239 KSINIFKGAKYKE

-393 INEVRISGNHRVNDR
+393 INEVKISGNHRVNDR

-466 EVASDKFEISGGWGS
+466 EVPSDKFEISGGWGS

>member
-1 MNYFGKIFTA
+1 MRNRLRILTIALFSLASVPVAAQIDSTA
-11 AAALVLCCTNIFAQ
+11 QVRNAPMLDYEHPKQYIINKVKVSGIKYLDPEVVASMSGLTKG
-25 EQNPA
+25 
-30 DTAASAKPAF
+30 DTIMIPSDYLSSTLKTMWNQRIYS
-40 PEDAP
+40 DVQ
-45 ILRQDGAQ
+45 ILTEPVGDS
-53 KLYYIRDVNIHGV
+53 VNI
-66 QYLNPDILKS
+66 
-76 SAGLIPG
+76 
-83 DSIYLPSNFIANAI
+83 
-97 SRLWSQRFFSD
+97 
-108 VKIGAEIEGDSLD
+108 EIVLR
-121 LEVFLKERPRVNNWD
+121 ERPRVYDWKI
-136 FEGISKGKKK
+136 EGVRKGQMSE
-146 DLLEKLKLK
+146 LLETLKLK
-155 RGSELSDYVIDKNQ
+155 KGSELSDFVLNSSKDAIRKYF
-169 KLIKAYWSEK
+169 AEK
-179 GFRNT
+179 GFYNAD
-184 EVSTRITNDT
+184 VSVRLENDT
-194 LRPQM
+194 TLENV
-199 VNVTFLI
+199 VNVFFVV
-206 DRKNK
+206 DRKNR

-239 KSVNIFKGAKYKE
+239 KSINIFKGAKYKE

-393 INEVRISGNHRVNDR
+393 INEVKISGNHRVNDR

-521 QTNGSYYK
+521 QTNGSYNK

>member
-1 MNYFGKIFTA
+1 MRNRLRILTIALFSLASVPVAAQIDSTA
-11 AAALVLCCTNIFAQ
+11 QVRNAPMLDYEHPKQYIINKVKVSGIKYLDPEVVASMSGLTKG
-25 EQNPA
+25 
-30 DTAASAKPAF
+30 DTIMIPSDYLSSTLKTMWNQRIYS
-40 PEDAP
+40 DVQ
-45 ILRQDGAQ
+45 ILTEPVGDS
-53 KLYYIRDVNIHGV
+53 VNI
-66 QYLNPDILKS
+66 
-76 SAGLIPG
+76 
-83 DSIYLPSNFIANAI
+83 
-97 SRLWSQRFFSD
+97 
-108 VKIGAEIEGDSLD
+108 EIVLR
-121 LEVFLKERPRVNNWD
+121 ERPRVYDWKI
-136 FEGISKGKKK
+136 EGVRKGQMSE
-146 DLLEKLKLK
+146 LLETLKLK
-155 RGSELSDYVIDKNQ
+155 KGSELSDFVLNSSKDAIRKYF
-169 KLIKAYWSEK
+169 AEK
-179 GFRNT
+179 GFYNAD
-184 EVSTRITNDT
+184 VSVRLENDT
-194 LRPQM
+194 TLENV
-199 VNVTFLI
+199 VNVFFVV
-206 DRKNK
+206 DRKNR

-239 KSVNIFKGAKYKE
+239 KSINIFKGAKYKE

-393 INEVRISGNHRVNDR
+393 INEVKISGNHRVNDR

-671 RYKWIEYHKW
+671 LYKWIEYHKW

>member
-1 MNYFGKIFTA
+1 MRNRLRILTIALFSLASVPVAAQIDSTA
-11 AAALVLCCTNIFAQ
+11 QVRNAPMLDYEHPKQYIINKVKVSGIKYLDPEVVASMSGLTKG
-25 EQNPA
+25 
-30 DTAASAKPAF
+30 DTIMIPSDYLSSTLKTMWNQRIYS
-40 PEDAP
+40 DVQ
-45 ILRQDGAQ
+45 ILTEPVGDS
-53 KLYYIRDVNIHGV
+53 VNI
-66 QYLNPDILKS
+66 
-76 SAGLIPG
+76 
-83 DSIYLPSNFIANAI
+83 
-97 SRLWSQRFFSD
+97 
-108 VKIGAEIEGDSLD
+108 EIVLR
-121 LEVFLKERPRVNNWD
+121 ERPRVYDWKI
-136 FEGISKGKKK
+136 EGVRKGQMSE
-146 DLLEKLKLK
+146 LLETLKLK
-155 RGSELSDYVIDKNQ
+155 KGSELSDFVLNSSKDAIRKYF
-169 KLIKAYWSEK
+169 AEK
-179 GFRNT
+179 GFYNAD
-184 EVSTRITNDT
+184 VSVRLENDT
-194 LRPQM
+194 TLENV
-199 VNVTFLI
+199 VNVFFVV
-206 DRKNK
+206 DRKNR

-239 KSVNIFKGAKYKE
+239 KSINIFKGAKYKE
-252 KDYEED
+252 MDYEED

-393 INEVRISGNHRVNDR
+393 INEVKISGNHRVNDR

>member
-1 MNYFGKIFTA
+1 MRNRLRILTIALFSLASVPVAAQIDSTA
-11 AAALVLCCTNIFAQ
+11 QVRNAPMLDYEHPKQYIINKVKVSGIKYLDPEVVASMSGLTKG
-25 EQNPA
+25 
-30 DTAASAKPAF
+30 DTIMIPSDYLSSTLKTMWNQRIYS
-40 PEDAP
+40 DVQ
-45 ILRQDGAQ
+45 ILTEPVGDS
-53 KLYYIRDVNIHGV
+53 VNI
-66 QYLNPDILKS
+66 
-76 SAGLIPG
+76 
-83 DSIYLPSNFIANAI
+83 
-97 SRLWSQRFFSD
+97 
-108 VKIGAEIEGDSLD
+108 EIVLR
-121 LEVFLKERPRVNNWD
+121 ERPRVYDWKI
-136 FEGISKGKKK
+136 EGVRKGQMSE
-146 DLLEKLKLK
+146 LLETLKLK
-155 RGSELSDYVIDKNQ
+155 KGSELSDFVLNSSKDAIRKYF
-169 KLIKAYWSEK
+169 AEK
-179 GFRNT
+179 GFYNAD
-184 EVSTRITNDT
+184 VSVRLENDT
-194 LRPQM
+194 TLENV
-199 VNVTFLI
+199 VNVFFVV
-206 DRKNK
+206 DRKNR

-239 KSVNIFKGAKYKE
+239 KSINIFKGAKYKE

-393 INEVRISGNHRVNDR
+393 INEVKISGNHRVNDR

-853 GTQF
+853 GTRF

>member
-1 MNYFGKIFTA
+1 MRNRLRILTIALFSLASVPVAAQIDSTA
-11 AAALVLCCTNIFAQ
+11 QVRNAPMLDYEHPKQYIINKVKVSGIKYLDPEVVASMSGLTKG
-25 EQNPA
+25 
-30 DTAASAKPAF
+30 DTIMIPSDYLSSTLKTMWNQRIYS
-40 PEDAP
+40 DVQ
-45 ILRQDGAQ
+45 ILTEPVGDS
-53 KLYYIRDVNIHGV
+53 VNI
-66 QYLNPDILKS
+66 
-76 SAGLIPG
+76 
-83 DSIYLPSNFIANAI
+83 
-97 SRLWSQRFFSD
+97 
-108 VKIGAEIEGDSLD
+108 EIVLR
-121 LEVFLKERPRVNNWD
+121 ERPRVYDWKI
-136 FEGISKGKKK
+136 EGVRKGQMSE
-146 DLLEKLKLK
+146 LLETLKLK
-155 RGSELSDYVIDKNQ
+155 KGSELSDFVLNSSKDAIRKYF
-169 KLIKAYWSEK
+169 AEK
-179 GFRNT
+179 GFYNAD
-184 EVSTRITNDT
+184 VSVRLENDT
-194 LRPQM
+194 TLENV
-199 VNVTFLI
+199 VNVFFVV
-206 DRKNK
+206 DRKNR

-239 KSVNIFKGAKYKE
+239 KSINIFKGAKYKE

-393 INEVRISGNHRVNDR
+393 INEVKISGNHRVNDR

-436 MQHFDPEKTSPGIDL
+436 MRHFDPEKTSPGIDL

>member
-1 MNYFGKIFTA
+1 MRNRLRILTIALFSLASVPVAAQIDSTA
-11 AAALVLCCTNIFAQ
+11 QVRNAPMLDYEHPKQYIINKVKVSGIKYLDPEVVASMSGLTKG
-25 EQNPA
+25 
-30 DTAASAKPAF
+30 DTIMIPSDYLSSTLKTMWNQRIYS
-40 PEDAP
+40 DVQ
-45 ILRQDGAQ
+45 ILTEPVGDS
-53 KLYYIRDVNIHGV
+53 VNI
-66 QYLNPDILKS
+66 
-76 SAGLIPG
+76 
-83 DSIYLPSNFIANAI
+83 
-97 SRLWSQRFFSD
+97 
-108 VKIGAEIEGDSLD
+108 EIVLR
-121 LEVFLKERPRVNNWD
+121 ERPRVYDWKI
-136 FEGISKGKKK
+136 EGVRKGQMSE
-146 DLLEKLKLK
+146 LLETLKLK
-155 RGSELSDYVIDKNQ
+155 KGSELSDFVLNSSKDAIRKYF
-169 KLIKAYWSEK
+169 AEK
-179 GFRNT
+179 GFYNAD
-184 EVSTRITNDT
+184 VSVRLENDT
-194 LRPQM
+194 TLENV
-199 VNVTFLI
+199 VNVFFVV
-206 DRKNK
+206 DRKNR

-239 KSVNIFKGAKYKE
+239 KSINIFKGAKYKE

-393 INEVRISGNHRVNDR
+393 INEVKISGNHRVNDR

-809 KRSIGV
+809 KLSIGV

>member
-1 MNYFGKIFTA
+1 MRNRLRILTIALFSLASVPVAAQIDSTA
-11 AAALVLCCTNIFAQ
+11 QVRNAPMLDYEHPKQYIINKVKVSGIKYLDPEVVASMSGLTKG
-25 EQNPA
+25 
-30 DTAASAKPAF
+30 DTIMIPSDYLSSTLKTMWNQRIYS
-40 PEDAP
+40 DVQ
-45 ILRQDGAQ
+45 ILTEPVGDS
-53 KLYYIRDVNIHGV
+53 VNI
-66 QYLNPDILKS
+66 
-76 SAGLIPG
+76 
-83 DSIYLPSNFIANAI
+83 
-97 SRLWSQRFFSD
+97 
-108 VKIGAEIEGDSLD
+108 EIVLR
-121 LEVFLKERPRVNNWD
+121 ERPRVYDWKI
-136 FEGISKGKKK
+136 EGVRKGQMSE
-146 DLLEKLKLK
+146 LLETLKLK
-155 RGSELSDYVIDKNQ
+155 KGSELSDFVLNSSKDAIRKYF
-169 KLIKAYWSEK
+169 AEK
-179 GFRNT
+179 GFYNAD
-184 EVSTRITNDT
+184 VSVRLENDT
-194 LRPQM
+194 TLENV
-199 VNVTFLI
+199 VNVFFVV
-206 DRKNK
+206 DRKNR

-239 KSVNIFKGAKYKE
+239 KSINIFKGAKYKE

-393 INEVRISGNHRVNDR
+393 INEVKISGNHRVNDR

-566 GNRHFRTI
+566 GIRHFRTI